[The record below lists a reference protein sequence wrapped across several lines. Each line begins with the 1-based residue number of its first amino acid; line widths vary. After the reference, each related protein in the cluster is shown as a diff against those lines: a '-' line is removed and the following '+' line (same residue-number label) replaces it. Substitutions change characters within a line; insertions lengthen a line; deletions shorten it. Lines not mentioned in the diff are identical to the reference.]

1 MPTGLQQRAAAPW
14 LSLHMHSVFSQIDD
28 DVKRDSGAAVPM
40 DALQNEEQLEPSL
53 GRKTELSLSHQN
65 LPADEFT
72 WNIFY
77 YILRIRFVV
86 ILLFVHGYS

>member
-1 MPTGLQQRAAAPW
+1 
-14 LSLHMHSVFSQIDD
+14 
-28 DVKRDSGAAVPM
+28 M
-40 DALQNEEQLEPSL
+40 DALQNEEQLEKSL

-77 YILRIRFVV
+77 HILMIRFVV
-86 ILLFVHGYS
+86 ISLFVHKYS

>member
-1 MPTGLQQRAAAPW
+1 MR
-14 LSLHMHSVFSQIDD
+14 SVFSQIDD
-28 DVKRDSGAAVPM
+28 DVKGDSGVAVPM
-40 DALQNEEQLEPSL
+40 DALQNEEQLEKSL

-77 YILRIRFVV
+77 HILMIRFVV
-86 ILLFVHGYS
+86 ISLFVHKYS